1 MTLSRL
7 HLMTVAALLLT
18 ALAGHAQTTSPQTSQ
33 ATQQQ
38 ATQQTIA
45 PARAEEPAPTAGDMR
60 GMTATGLD
68 EAGDRLRAVKDYVAA
83 LECYRAAI
91 RKKPSADYFN
101 KVAITELML
110 RHPEEAV
117 RSARKAVRKDAH
129 LAEAWNNLGVGFY
142 MLHRLPDAMHSYEK
156 AIALKPDM
164 SSFHGNL
171 AAALMDSKDFG
182 RAMAEFR
189 KTYALDPDFF
199 ERNAANGIS
208 ARVVTPEDHAEF
220 QYMMARLFA
229 GAGDAAQALHFLQ
242 AAMEEGYPHIQRV
255 YHDKEFERLR
265 EDPRFV
271 ELMKKPPVAIR

>member
-7 HLMTVAALLLT
+7 QLSLGGALLLA
-18 ALAGHAQTTSPQTSQ
+18 ALAGWAQTTSPQENPQ
-33 ATQQQ
+33 A
-38 ATQQTIA
+38 AP
-45 PARAEEPAPTAGDMR
+45 PARAVVTAPTADEMR
-60 GMTATGLD
+60 NMTPAVLD
-68 EAGDRLRAVKDYVAA
+68 ETGDRLRAAKDYAAA

-91 RKKPSADYFN
+91 RKKPTGDYYN
-101 KVAITELML
+101 KAAVTELL
-110 RHPEEAV
+110 QHHPEEAV
-117 RSARKAVRKDAH
+117 RNARKAVRKDAR
-129 LAEAWNNLGVGFY
+129 LAEAWNNLGVGYY
-142 MLHRLPDAMHSYEK
+142 MLRRLPDAMHSYEK
-156 AIALKPDM
+156 AIALKPDV

-171 AAALMDSKDFG
+171 AAALMDAKDFG
-182 RAMAEFR
+182 RSMQEFR

-208 ARVVTPEDHAEF
+208 ARVVSPADHAEF

-255 YHDKEFERLR
+255 YRDKEFERLR